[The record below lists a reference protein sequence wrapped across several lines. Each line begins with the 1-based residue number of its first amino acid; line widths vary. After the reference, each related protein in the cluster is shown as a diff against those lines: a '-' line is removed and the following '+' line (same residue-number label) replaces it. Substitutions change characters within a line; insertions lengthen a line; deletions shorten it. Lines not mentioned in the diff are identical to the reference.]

1 MFSRESYLHFL
12 HVIYFFCNLYQNSTV
27 DPNLIEAGHLY
38 DSCCMQCGEACEY
51 EKIDTKLSHA
61 QFPAP
66 TKVHAFTT
74 YLNRVFNRKGL
85 NFTDDE
91 TRQLSL
97 FEMYYEMKE
106 HRVIEKV
113 TKTSIEEL
121 ISNLGGALGV
131 WTGLSMLSFYQML
144 IYVLKGFCSGKRASK
159 LANPTVEQIIG

>member
-1 MFSRESYLHFL
+1 MLSYVVFFSQS
-12 HVIYFFCNLYQNSTV
+12 IAMNPNASGANNLYQCYAKC
-27 DPNLIEAGHLY
+27 D
-38 DSCCMQCGEACEY
+38 EACEY
-51 EKIDTKLSHA
+51 EKIDMKLSHA

-66 TKVHAFTT
+66 TKVRAFTT
-74 YLNRVFNRKGL
+74 YLNRVFNRKGE
-85 NFTDDE
+85 NFTEDE

-113 TKTSIEEL
+113 TKTSLEEL

-144 IYVLKGFCSGKRASK
+144 IYLMKGFFGRKTQVAK
-159 LANPTVEQIIG
+159 YPTVDQIVG